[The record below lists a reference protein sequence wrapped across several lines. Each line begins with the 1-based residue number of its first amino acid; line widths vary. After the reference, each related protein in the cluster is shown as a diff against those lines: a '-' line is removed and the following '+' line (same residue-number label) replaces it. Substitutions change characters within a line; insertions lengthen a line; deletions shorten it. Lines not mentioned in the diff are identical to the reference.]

1 MSITRNDLEDL
12 LEQKDSPCVSLYM
25 PTHPAGPEIRQ
36 DPIRLK
42 NLLKETEQQLTEQ
55 GIKSTDARIW
65 LEPLSKLL
73 EDEQFWRY
81 QDQGLAMYVAKNWHR
96 VFHLPLSL
104 PELTMVE
111 SRFYLKP
118 ILPVFLYGGTFYL
131 LAFSQNHIRFFQGS
145 QDGLQELHIPDIPR
159 SMEEANQTAGGEQSL
174 QWHTTAPHAGDQ
186 RAAMFHGQGGGDDE
200 AKSRITKFF
209 QQVANGLHE
218 FLHDAQAP
226 LYLTGVEYLIPI
238 YKAVNTYPHIKEEG
252 VTGNADEKSL
262 HELHRQIWP
271 VVKEDVDRGIEIA
284 KANCKELLGMSKASN
299 DLKTVALAAQEGKI
313 DTLFVARGIQQWGR
327 VDVMQNRVEIESTK
341 SPESLEI
348 LDFAVVQTLLNKG
361 TVYALPQEEMPD
373 STSLAA
379 LFRY

>member
-55 GIKSTDARIW
+55 GIKSTDARNW

-96 VFHLPLSL
+96 VFRLPLSL

-118 ILPVFLYGGTFYL
+118 VLPVFLYGGTFYL
-131 LAFSQNHIRFFQGS
+131 LALSQNHIRFFQGS

-174 QWHTTAPHAGDQ
+174 QWHTTAPNAGDQ

-361 TVYALPQEEMPD
+361 TVYDLPQEEMPD

>member
-1 MSITRNDLEDL
+1 MSITRNDLEEL
-12 LEQKDSPCVSLYM
+12 LEQTDGPCVSLYM

-55 GIKSTDARIW
+55 GIRSTDARTW
-65 LEPLSKLL
+65 LEPLLQLL
-73 EDEQFWRY
+73 EDEQFWRH
-81 QDQGLAMYVAKNWHR
+81 QDQGLAMYVAKGWHR
-96 VFHLPLSL
+96 VFRLPLSL
-104 PELTMVE
+104 PELTMVA

-118 ILPVFLYGGTFYL
+118 ILPVFMYGGTFYL
-131 LAFSQNHIRFFQGS
+131 LALSQNHIRFFQGS
-145 QDGLQELHIPDIPR
+145 PDGLQELHLPDIPL

-174 QWHTTAPHAGDQ
+174 QWHTKAPNAGDQ

-200 AKSRITKFF
+200 AKSRISHFF
-209 QQVANGLHE
+209 QQVAKGLHE
-218 FLHDAQAP
+218 FLHEAQAP

-238 YKAVNTYPHIKEEG
+238 YKDVNTYPHIKEEG

-262 HELHRQIWP
+262 HELYRQIWP
-271 VVKEDVDRGIEIA
+271 VVKGDADRGIEKA
-284 KANCKELLGMSKASN
+284 KADCKELLGMSKASN
-299 DLKTVALAAQEGKI
+299 DLKTVVLAAHEGKI
-313 DTLFVARGIQQWGR
+313 DTLFVAQERQQWGR
-327 VDVMQNRVEIESTK
+327 IDVTQNRVEVEPTK
-341 SPESLEI
+341 SSKSLEI

-373 STSLAA
+373 GTSLAA